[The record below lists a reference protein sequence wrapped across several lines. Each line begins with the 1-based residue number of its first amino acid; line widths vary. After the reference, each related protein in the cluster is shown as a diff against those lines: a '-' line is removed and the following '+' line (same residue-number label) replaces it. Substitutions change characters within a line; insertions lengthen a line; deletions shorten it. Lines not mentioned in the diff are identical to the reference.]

1 MAELIKSEGINTKES
16 AVAAAQKTLESQRK
30 LTEEKR
36 FEFEKF
42 MNALQNVNPELG
54 GFDELGAMLALPEE
68 QFAILAPIFLDELE
82 RGMRNINDQMLMVQS
97 MNMLGMKVE
106 NVREQYEAI
115 YQEIDNQMSDV
126 LSHQK
131 RDFLKQM
138 LGMTYNALA
147 EAEGVAK
154 KTILIP
160 IEYCREGAKCPT
172 YAHLED
178 AGMDIYA
185 LEDVDILPGETKL
198 IPTGIKIALPDGYAM
213 LIHPRSGT
221 SLKTKMR
228 ICNSIGL
235 IDAGYRGEIGVIVEN
250 IESPMKDIQYH
261 FDETGAIIVDS
272 ILHGSPIHIAK
283 GERFA
288 QMRLV
293 EVPKAAFY
301 QVDEVAEIGENRNSG
316 FGGTGKF

>member
-1 MAELIKSEGINTKES
+1 MATIITNPQQAEEAAKR
-16 AVAAAQKTLESQRK
+16 VAESQRQQS
-30 LTEEKR
+30 EQRR
-36 FEFEKF
+36 FEFQKY
-42 MNALQNVNPELG
+42 MKALQEVSPEMG
-54 GFDELGAMLALPEE
+54 GFDELATMLTLPEE
-68 QFAILAPIFLDELE
+68 HFAVLAPSFLAELE
-82 RGMRNINDQMLMVQS
+82 RSLHNVNDQMILVQS
-97 MNMLGMKVE
+97 MNIAGLKAE

-115 YQEIDNQMSDV
+115 YTEIDKQMGDV

-138 LGMTYNALA
+138 LGITYNALA
-147 EAEGVAK
+147 EADGVAK

-160 IEYCREGAKCPT
+160 IEYCREDAKMPA

-198 IPTGIKIALPDGYAM
+198 IPTGIKLAIPNGYAV

-250 IESPMKDIQYH
+250 IESPIKDIQYH

-301 QVDEVAEIGENRNSG
+301 QVDKVAEIGENRNSG

>member
-1 MAELIKSEGINTKES
+1 MAEIKDIES
-16 AVAAAQKTLESQRK
+16 AKAAAQNVVESQRRQ
-30 LTEEKR
+30 TEERKI
-36 FEFEKF
+36 EFEKI
-42 MNALQNVNPELG
+42 MNQLQAANPDIG
-54 GFDELGAMLALPEE
+54 GFDELATMLALPEE
-68 QFAILAPIFLDELE
+68 HFAVLAPVFLNELE
-82 RGMRNINDQMLMVQS
+82 RGLKNVSDQMVLVQS
-97 MNMLGMKVE
+97 MNLAGLKAE
-106 NVREQYEAI
+106 NVREQYEQI
-115 YQEIDNQMSDV
+115 YDEIDTQMAGV
-126 LSHQK
+126 LSRQK

-138 LGMTYNALA
+138 LGATYNALA

-160 IEYCREGAKCPT
+160 IEYCKENAKMPT

-185 LEDVDILPGETKL
+185 LEDIDILPGETKL
-198 IPTGIKIALPDGYAM
+198 IPTGIKIAIPNGYAM

-221 SLKTKMR
+221 SLKTKLR

-250 IESPMKDIQYH
+250 IEPLMKDIQYH
-261 FDETGAIIVDS
+261 FDENGKIIIDS

-301 QVDEVAEIGENRNSG
+301 QVGNVSEIGENRNSG